1 MAKISLIVNGN
12 PVNANVDPRTLLVQF
27 LRENLRLTGTHV
39 GCDTS
44 QCGACVVHLDG
55 KAVKSC
61 TTLAVMADGH
71 EIRTIEGLAADGAPL
86 HPMQEAFREHHGL
99 QCGFCTP
106 GMIMTAIDMVHRK
119 GHDLSDHTIR
129 EELEGNLCRCTG
141 YQNIVQSISAG
152 AKAMAKSDLAYSSSP
167 RPETLRGIP
176 MYEFK
181 YHRPGT
187 VRQAANLLVKNEDAK
202 VIAGGHT
209 LVPVMKQRLAGPPH
223 LVDLSHIEGLDGI
236 EMKGRSLVIGATA
249 THHAVST
256 SAIVGEA
263 IPALAELAG
272 MIGDP
277 AVRHRGTIGGS
288 LANNDPTADYP
299 AAVLALGATI
309 VTNKRRLKAEEFFQG
324 MFATALEGDEIITRV
339 MFPLPKK
346 AAYVKFRN
354 QASRYALV
362 GVFVA
367 KRPSD
372 VRVAVT
378 GAGSDGVFRLTAFE
392 EALKKRFSPKAL
404 DGLTV
409 PADGLNSDLHG
420 SAEYRAHLIAVMA
433 RRAVEAATAKS

>member
-71 EIRTIEGLAADGAPL
+71 EVRTIEGLAADGAPL

-106 GMIMTAIDMVHRK
+106 GMIMTAVDIVHRK

-141 YQNIVQSISAG
+141 YQNIVQSIAAG
-152 AKAMAKSDLAYSSSP
+152 AKAMANSDLALPISAHGDQEYF
-167 RPETLRGIP
+167 

-181 YHRPGT
+181 YHRPAT

-209 LVPVMKQRLAGPPH
+209 LLPVMKQRLASPPH

-249 THHAVST
+249 THHAVAT
-256 SAIVGEA
+256 SAVVGEA

-272 MIGDP
+272 LIGDP
-277 AVRHRGTIGGS
+277 AVRHKGTIGGS

-299 AAVLALGATI
+299 AACLALGATI
-309 VTNKRRLKAEEFFQG
+309 VTNKRRLKPEEFFQG
-324 MFATALEGDEIITRV
+324 LFTTSLESDEIITRV
-339 MFPLPKK
+339 MFPVPKK

-378 GAGSDGVFRLTAFE
+378 GAGSEGVFRVTSFE

-409 PADGLNSDLHG
+409 PAEGLNSDLHG
-420 SAEYRAHLIAVMA
+420 SAEYRAHLIAVLA
-433 RRAVEAATAKS
+433 RRAVEAATAKA